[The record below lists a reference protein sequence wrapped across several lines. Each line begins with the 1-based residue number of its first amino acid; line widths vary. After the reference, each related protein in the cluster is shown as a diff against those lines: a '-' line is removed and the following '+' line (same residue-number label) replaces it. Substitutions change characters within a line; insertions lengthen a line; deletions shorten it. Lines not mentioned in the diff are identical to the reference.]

1 MHQIENADFLAHLVC
16 QSFFKKIAG
25 KSGKTKRRAS
35 QALRVLNNQSYLDIG
50 NSGLLLAFQSKPNS
64 GLLKTQST
72 TTSSHV
78 YVEQVLVEHLAYL
91 LN

>member
-35 QALRVLNNQSYLDIG
+35 QALRVLNNLSYLDIWEFW
-50 NSGLLLAFQSKPNS
+50 SAPSFPVQAK
-64 GLLKTQST
+64 
-72 TTSSHV
+72 
-78 YVEQVLVEHLAYL
+78 
-91 LN
+91 